1 MPEIYS
7 NLWKAAQLATQSSYF
22 PVMVRAACLHV
33 GVEYSSEILQRV
45 VVQPNVINGI
55 SLQADES
62 IDTALMTLMTDPTTG
77 PGVDTVIIAAVEAAV
92 AQDAEPESQPE

>member
-33 GVEYSSEILQRV
+33 GVDYDQEILQRV
-45 VVQPNVINGI
+45 VVQPNVMNGI

-62 IDTALMTLMTDPTTG
+62 IDTALMALMTDPTTG
-77 PGVDTVIIAAVEAAV
+77 PGVDAVIVAAVEAAV
-92 AQDAEPESQPE
+92 AQDAEPEPESE